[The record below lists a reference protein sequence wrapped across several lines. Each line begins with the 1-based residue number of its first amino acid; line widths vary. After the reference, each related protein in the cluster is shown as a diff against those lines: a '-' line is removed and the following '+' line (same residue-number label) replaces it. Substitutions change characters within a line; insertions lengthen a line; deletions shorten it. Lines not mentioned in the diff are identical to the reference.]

1 MSSLSELVSWLDSY
15 LEIGAITDSSWNGLQ
30 VEGSTEVTKVA
41 LAVDAGHEVFVKV
54 AASNSQLMIVHHGHF
69 WDRVDPSLTKDSRQR
84 LSPLLDEDIS
94 LYAAHLPLD
103 RHLEVGNNAE
113 LLRVLGAKVADP
125 WHFHEGI
132 NVSWL
137 GEYTDGL
144 PRQELL
150 SRIQEHVTPDAHVLP
165 FGPDAIS
172 RVAVIT
178 GSGRSGGF
186 YEAVA
191 AGADTYITGDPAYV
205 YHAAKDM
212 GVNVIFAGHYATE
225 TFGVKA
231 LGVKLAEQFGVDT
244 EYIDVPTGI

>member
-1 MSSLSELVSWLDSY
+1 MSSLSELVTWLDSY
-15 LEIGAITDSSWNGLQ
+15 LDIGAISDSSWNGLQ
-30 VEGSTEVTKVA
+30 VEGSIEVTKVA

-54 AASNSQLMIVHHGHF
+54 AASDSQLMLVHHGHF
-69 WDRVDPSLTKDSRQR
+69 WDRVDPSLTKANKER
-84 LSPLLDEDIS
+84 LSPLLTEGIS

-113 LLRVLGAKVADP
+113 LLRVLGATVTDP
-125 WHFHEGI
+125 WHFHDGV

-137 GEYTDGL
+137 GEYADGL
-144 PRQELL
+144 PRQEFL
-150 SRIQEHVTPDAHVLP
+150 SRIQKHVSSSAHVLE
-165 FGPDAIS
+165 FGPETIS

-191 AGADTYITGDPAYV
+191 AGADTYLTGDPAYV

-231 LGVKLAEQFGVDT
+231 LGVKLAEKFGVDT
-244 EYIDVPTGI
+244 EFIDVPTGI